1 MPDSVKVRF
10 TRTYEVKDDERQV
23 YEEGKTYTISDASA
37 QHFVRRR
44 VAVIDDG
51 KRKPKGAA
59 DEPDAGDAAAG

>member
-1 MPDSVKVRF
+1 MADTVKVRF
-10 TRTYEVKDDERQV
+10 LKTYQVKDDEQQV
-23 YEEGKTYTISDASA
+23 YEEGKTYTMSDSSA

-59 DEPDAGDAAAG
+59 DEPDAGDATAG

>member
-1 MPDSVKVRF
+1 MADTVKVRF
-10 TRTYEVKDDERQV
+10 TRTYQVKDDEQQV
-23 YEEGKTYTISDASA
+23 YEEGKTYSLSDASA

-59 DEPDAGDAAAG
+59 DEPDAGDAPLG

>member
-1 MPDSVKVRF
+1 MPDTVKVRF
-10 TRTYEVKDDERQV
+10 TKTYQVKDEEQQV
-23 YEEGKTYTISDASA
+23 YEEGKSYSLSEASA

-59 DEPDAGDAAAG
+59 DESDTGDAPAG

>member
-1 MPDSVKVRF
+1 MTRS
-10 TRTYEVKDDERQV
+10 RTYQVKDDERQV
-23 YEEGKTYTISDASA
+23 YEEGKSYTMSDSSA

-59 DEPDAGDAAAG
+59 DEPDASDAAAG